1 MSSDIIM
8 LDIFIPKLVN
18 DLLSIAR
25 FPTKKILKKNRYVLN
40 RSQKLGKD

>member
-25 FPTKKILKKNRYVLN
+25 FPTKKFLKKSDITVLK
-40 RSQKLGKD
+40 RTVMS